1 MSLRTG
7 SAVVDI
13 TPRTPCHLAGYAS
26 RDHAHESVHDP
37 LSLRALYV
45 SGAGADGLLVS
56 ADILWFM
63 EDIIERVLPELEAQ
77 LGLKP
82 DHVLLCGT
90 HTHSAPTPRGDNA
103 NREWVHLLERQVVAA
118 AAIAKT
124 RLEEVRMTTARG
136 SCSIG
141 INRREQRPGGDV
153 VLGQNPDGP
162 IDRELIA
169 VALNGQKRRAI
180 ARIANF
186 ACHGVVLSGRNYHIS
201 SDWPG
206 NAAAQIE
213 QSKGA
218 PFVFLNG
225 GCGNVNPRIGP
236 QEDFEPVTELATEF
250 VNDFGSAAAKLK
262 SAGSDDTVAGGE
274 HLIHLPR
281 KLRDVE
287 DGKGKTR
294 EIRLKGLRI
303 GPLRIVGYPG
313 EVFSETT
320 MAVKKA
326 SPHALSM
333 VCSYTAGGS
342 GGYVPVAEAY
352 DTGGYEV
359 RVSPYAE
366 GAEAVL
372 RQGLLDLLKALS

>member
-1 MSLRTG
+1 
-7 SAVVDI
+7 
-13 TPRTPCHLAGYAS
+13 
-26 RDHAHESVHDP
+26 
-37 LSLRALYV
+37 
-45 SGAGADGLLVS
+45 
-56 ADILWFM
+56 M
-63 EDIIERVLPELEAQ
+63 EDIIERILPELEAQ

-82 DHVLLCGT
+82 SNVLLCGT
-90 HTHSAPTPRGDNA
+90 HTHSAPTPSREKA
-103 NREWVHLLERQVVAA
+103 NREWIHVLERQTVAA
-118 AAIAKT
+118 AAIART
-124 RLEEVRMTTARG
+124 RLAEVRMTTARG
-136 SCSIG
+136 SCKIG
-141 INRREQRPGGDV
+141 INRREQRPGGQV
-153 VLGQNPDGP
+153 VLGQNPKGP

-169 VALNGQKRRAI
+169 VGLTNSKRQAV

-206 NAAAQIE
+206 NAAAE
-213 QSKGA
+213 LEKSKGS
-218 PFVFLNG
+218 PFIFLNG
-225 GCGNVNPRIGP
+225 GCANVNPRIGP
-236 QEDFEPVTELATEF
+236 QEEFEPVTQLAREF
-250 VNDFGSAAAKLK
+250 VKDFNTAARKLK
-262 SAGSDDTVAGGE
+262 SAGTEDAVGGRE
-274 HLIHLPR
+274 HVIHMPR

-287 DGKGKTR
+287 DGQGKTR

-303 GPLRIVGYPG
+303 GPLRVVGYPG

-326 SPHALSM
+326 SPHPLSM

-366 GAEAVL
+366 GAETVL
-372 RQGLLDLLKALS
+372 REGFLDLLKALR